1 MKLTIKTLKQV
12 SYPVEIAQEAT
23 VGQLKSEIE
32 SKHNFDSKS
41 MKLLYNG
48 VVLDDQKSLSE
59 IGIKDGHVIMMM
71 NSKAK
76 PQNIAKEEKKEEEPL
91 PSSVSGVIGNVISQ
105 NQSQSQSQV
114 KPSSTLKPQPVK
126 DYSNEIQSL
135 SEMGFSGDLAKN
147 AIEAAK
153 GNISLAIDYLY
164 NGIPSGSQ
172 AHNPQ
177 LSEFL
182 DEEEEIEPLEID
194 PEMLNNLDLTNPN
207 TLKTIA
213 SIVKVLIQEDPS
225 QLSQLLSDFEETNPE
240 IIDFIKEHETEFKSL
255 IEKPISNEDLHLF
268 QSLAGESGH
277 NHQEGEPD
285 EDQIEEGIQNFLNN
299 AQNLQQENPSTL
311 VNINLSQF
319 DREAVDRLMNLG
331 FPEEDALQAYMA
343 CDKNETLA
351 ANFLFDNKFKDDMN
365 IDCKK

>member
-12 SYPVEIAQEAT
+12 SYPLEIHQEAT
-23 VGQLKSEIE
+23 VGQLKLEIE
-32 SKHNFDSKS
+32 TKHNFDSKS

-48 VVLDDQKSLSE
+48 VVLVDEKLLSE
-59 IGIKDGHVIMMM
+59 IGIKEGQIIMMM

-76 PQNIAKEEKKEEEPL
+76 PQNISKEEKKQEESL
-91 PSSVSGVIGNVISQ
+91 PNEIGNLTSE
-105 NQSQSQSQV
+105 NQIQSQV
-114 KPSSTLKPQPVK
+114 QVKPVSNIKMQPLKN
-126 DYSNEIQSL
+126 YTNEIQSL
-135 SEMGFSGDLAKN
+135 SEMGFSGEMAKN

-164 NGIPSGSQ
+164 NGIPSSSQ
-172 AHNPQ
+172 VNNPQ

-182 DEEEEIEPLEID
+182 DEEEEMEPFEID
-194 PEMLNNLDLTNPN
+194 PEMLNNLDLANPN

-213 SIVKVLIQEDPS
+213 SIVKVIIQEDPS
-225 QLSQLLSDFEETNPE
+225 QLTGLLSEIEDTNPE

-268 QSLAGESGH
+268 QSLAADCGH
-277 NHQEGEPD
+277 GHPEGEID

-299 AQNLQQENPSTL
+299 AQNLQQDNPSTL
-311 VNINLSQF
+311 VNINLSQS
-319 DREAVDRLMNLG
+319 DREAVNRLMSLG

-365 IDCKK
+365 IDCKIPNI